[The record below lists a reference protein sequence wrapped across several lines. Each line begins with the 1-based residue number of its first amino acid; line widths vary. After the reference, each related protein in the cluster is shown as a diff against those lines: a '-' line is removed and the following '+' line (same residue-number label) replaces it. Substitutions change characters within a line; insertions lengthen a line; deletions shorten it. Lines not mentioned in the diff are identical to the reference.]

1 MPGVTDDSILIRPF
15 QEADRDAVIALW
27 QRCSLVVPWNDP
39 ARDIDRKLRVRPE
52 WLLVGEWAGQV
63 VATLMVG
70 YEGHRGWLNY
80 LAVDPELR
88 RRGIGR
94 CLVARAEQILHEAGC
109 PKINLQV
116 RAGNAAAIEFYRALG
131 FQADNVVSMGM
142 RLVSDER

>member
-1 MPGVTDDSILIRPF
+1 VR
-15 QEADRDAVIALW
+15 
-27 QRCSLVVPWNDP
+27 WNDP
-39 ARDIDRKLRVRPE
+39 ARDIDRKSRVRPD
-52 WLLVGEWAGQV
+52 WFLVGEWACTV

-80 LAVDPELR
+80 LAVDPEFR

-94 CLVARAEQILHEAGC
+94 RLVSRAEEILYEAGC

-131 FQADNVVSMGM
+131 FRPDNVVSMGL
-142 RLVSDER
+142 RLVSDQP